1 MARVTARCYQGTI
14 LYLSQCWPRSMLHYS
29 FSHVDLFQF
38 NLRKQWVCVIRN
50 KKKSNII
57 GFHTYCIT
65 LVLIS
70 HDMVMSH
77 WFIQLNAD
85 RNVVWL
91 RFDFFKLKISCCENA
106 SIFPSWTFIMLL
118 QSRIYNNT
126 IKIQV
131 IISFGQLDDFP
142 SKFCIKSIKTI
153 FVYMATI
160 LFLWMGT
167 EREMLFFYAWTK
179 VLFHISI

>member
-14 LYLSQCWPRSMLHYS
+14 LYLSQCWPRSMLHYGYG

-38 NLRKQWVCVIRN
+38 NLRKQWDRRLCDS
-50 KKKSNII
+50 KQKTSNSI
-57 GFHTYCIT
+57 GFHTHCIT

-91 RFDFFKLKISCCENA
+91 RFDFFNWKYPVAKTHPFCLRELLLCYSNPEYTTIQSNFKSGICQYEL
-106 SIFPSWTFIMLL
+106 SIF
-118 QSRIYNNT
+118 
-126 IKIQV
+126 V
-131 IISFGQLDDFP
+131 
-142 SKFCIKSIKTI
+142 C
-153 FVYMATI
+153 VYMS
-160 LFLWMGT
+160 G
-167 EREMLFFYAWTK
+167 
-179 VLFHISI
+179 